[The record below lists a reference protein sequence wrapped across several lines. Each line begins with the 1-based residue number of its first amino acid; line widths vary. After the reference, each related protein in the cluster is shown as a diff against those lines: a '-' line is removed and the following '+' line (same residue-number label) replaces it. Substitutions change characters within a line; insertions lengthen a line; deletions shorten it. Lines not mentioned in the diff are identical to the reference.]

1 MNERELFKTISN
13 EAETKVPD
21 LYATIINCA
30 AAEGLLEENAENA
43 AAYSDGDTVVLG
55 GINKK
60 AVAATSLA
68 AVAGICL
75 AVALPIALSPNGG
88 GIPLL
93 RLNSAKTTP

>member
-43 AAYSDGDTVVLG
+43 AAYSDGDTVYW
-55 GINKK
+55 
-60 AVAATSLA
+60 AV
-68 AVAGICL
+68 
-75 AVALPIALSPNGG
+75 
-88 GIPLL
+88 
-93 RLNSAKTTP
+93 

>member
-21 LYATIINCA
+21 LYAKIINCA

-60 AVAATSLA
+60 
-68 AVAGICL
+68 G
-75 AVALPIALSPNGG
+75 
-88 GIPLL
+88 
-93 RLNSAKTTP
+93 